1 MLQVIRFLLHTIIDF
16 MRMLFTIDVGNN
28 MSLGLLMCIVFIF
41 LPMMLRIIAFLKRD
55 AMEELN
61 DRYDESRP
69 REIFSSWEDNS
80 YNPKTNSVKTIFHQR
95 EGIHWRSRYRSG
107 RPSIKRRVLK

>member
-16 MRMLFTIDVGNN
+16 MKMLFTIDIGNN

-41 LPMMLRIIAFLKRD
+41 LPMMLRIISFLKRD

-69 REIFSSWEDNS
+69 INTTSMTLYE
-80 YNPKTNSVKTIFHQR
+80 KTNIGNNRSTIYRNTVSRRRRQR
-95 EGIHWRSRYRSG
+95 
-107 RPSIKRRVLK
+107 K